1 MSEGKFNKVQFF
13 KFGKDNEIEIK
24 RTILKDIKNET
35 IFSRNIIKEIFKIK
49 NGKIQLIT
57 NSTLTKNYIIF
68 AEKTEKLPFNRD
80 TKNYKQYK
88 SKAKLNLANQIYNTY
103 DQAIN
108 EKYNVKIN
116 QKVLSRIK
124 NTLQ

>member
-1 MSEGKFNKVQFF
+1 MRLKLKELYLK
-13 KFGKDNEIEIK
+13 
-24 RTILKDIKNET
+24 IL
-35 IFSRNIIKEIFKIK
+35 IIKEIFKIK